1 MLRQVAW
8 AFADCILFAATMTAI
23 VPVVAFPLPYAEAS
37 PAATCATSA
46 ANHSAFLAS
55 LPLLACTDF
64 RPSLPSSQLL
74 SLAQDSFQLCKQI
87 WL

>member
-64 RPSLPSSQLL
+64 RPILQQLL
-74 SLAQDSFQLCKQI
+74 SLAQDSFQLRKQI